1 MRSLERYIFRT
12 TFSAFLIVLV
22 SLIAIFWVTQAL
34 RKFDLVTN
42 QGQTILTLLDLTA
55 LFVPLIIQVLAPVA
69 LLIAVVHVLTKLSI
83 DSEIIVMN
91 AAGMSPWY
99 VFRAFMTFTIV
110 VSIIVAAMSAYF
122 APKGL
127 RLLRERQTKINTA
140 LVNTIIQPGHFATI
154 ANGTITIRIGERLPT
169 GQLAHIL
176 LDDARNPGERITVL
190 AEAGNL
196 IDDEKGTF
204 LVLFNGTVQRHPK
217 NRRDPVIVKFDRYAI
232 DLSEFAMGS
241 STVQYS
247 IHERYLWQLILPN
260 PKDPLYIEQPKRF
273 RAEMHDRLVALLYP
287 ITFVV
292 IAFAYLGVPRTTR
305 KSRST
310 AILGAVGGV
319 ALLRLIGF
327 ASIVFGETM
336 PWMLLLQYIAIVY
349 ALVAGIWVIRRGLVL
364 ELPEF
369 VTNTIE
375 ALAEHMYR
383 LRYPSVKL

>member
-1 MRSLERYIFRT
+1 MC
-12 TFSAFLIVLV
+12 
-22 SLIAIFWVTQAL
+22 
-34 RKFDLVTN
+34 
-42 QGQTILTLLDLTA
+42 
-55 LFVPLIIQVLAPVA
+55 
-69 LLIAVVHVLTKLSI
+69 
-83 DSEIIVMN
+83 
-91 AAGMSPWY
+91 
-99 VFRAFMTFTIV
+99 
-110 VSIIVAAMSAYF
+110 
-122 APKGL
+122 
-127 RLLRERQTKINTA
+127 
-140 LVNTIIQPGHFATI
+140 
-154 ANGTITIRIGERLPT
+154 
-169 GQLAHIL
+169 
-176 LDDARNPGERITVL
+176 
-190 AEAGNL
+190 
-196 IDDEKGTF
+196 
-204 LVLFNGTVQRHPK
+204 
-217 NRRDPVIVKFDRYAI
+217 
-232 DLSEFAMGS
+232 S